1 MAEEARDAAQR
12 RPAKTFRDLEVWEE
26 AHRFVLGVYRIT
38 ERFPK
43 AELFGLTSQ
52 WRRAA
57 VSVPANIAEGFRRR
71 GQADKAHFMN
81 VADGSLEECRCY
93 LILAQDL
100 EYAETDALARQLD
113 CVSHLLTA
121 YEAALRRHAPRA
133 QTG

>member
-1 MAEEARDAAQR
+1 MLA
-12 RPAKTFRDLEVWEE
+12 
-26 AHRFVLGVYRIT
+26 VYRT
-38 ERFPK
+38 SAGFPK
-43 AELFGLTSQ
+43 AETYGLTSQ
-52 WRRAA
+52 LRRAA
-57 VSVPANIAEGFRRR
+57 MSVPANIAEGFRRR

-81 VADGSLEECRCY
+81 IADGSLEECRYY

-113 CVSHLLTA
+113 CVSRLLTA